1 MNERLKYIRKCLN
14 KTQKE
19 FGGALGV
26 SRDTYASYETGRVI
40 PSDTFIQLLCSVFNV
55 NEEWLRI
62 GEGDIF
68 IKTKRN
74 ILDELVTAHGLNE
87 REKAIVA
94 AFLDLTPEGRA
105 GVIEYIEKASNNLA
119 GTPSRED
126 LIAGDIAAT
135 EKKIAEKVKTEI

>member
-55 NEEWLRI
+55 SEEWLRN
-62 GEGDIF
+62 GKGDIF

-126 LIAGDIAAT
+126 IIAGDIAAT